1 MTLKHISGL
10 EGSLEVTRNGTKP
23 ATCRLVCP
31 SRCLAVYRLT
41 HAKSYV
47 WINIKVSSDVDLDPV
62 SRCDFIFD
70 WPSLSFRGHR
80 SFWHKLDSSAVTMTA
95 TVTIYRTHR
104 KSHTFS
110 VQWRHPPFLD
120 DLGARFKV
128 KPADDIF
135 PREKLYVVKLAEVC
149 ALWVLHSLL
158 TWREVNSRQE
168 KTSTKWC
175 CCCSCWRCETTT
187 LYVCDDV
194 VAVVRCW
201 RFTAATST
209 CQCLRDFSS
218 QPTRWLGKKLSTT
231 RRSVSQTH
239 PLNSQRHYVPAV
251 LTKFVLSETDNFSLM
266 RLILIV
272 KRFTI

>member
-168 KTSTKWC
+168 KTSTKC
-175 CCCSCWRCETTT
+175 CCCWCWRCETTT
-187 LYVCDDV
+187 LYVCMWWCRSGGTLLTVHGSNLNVSVSPRLLVTTNTLTREETVDYE
-194 VAVVRCW
+194 AV
-201 RFTAATST
+201 
-209 CQCLRDFSS
+209 S
-218 QPTRWLGKKLSTT
+218 QPDSPTQQSTSL
-231 RRSVSQTH
+231 RPCSVDEICFIWDGQ
-239 PLNSQRHYVPAV
+239 L
-251 LTKFVLSETDNFSLM
+251 
-266 RLILIV
+266 
-272 KRFTI
+272 